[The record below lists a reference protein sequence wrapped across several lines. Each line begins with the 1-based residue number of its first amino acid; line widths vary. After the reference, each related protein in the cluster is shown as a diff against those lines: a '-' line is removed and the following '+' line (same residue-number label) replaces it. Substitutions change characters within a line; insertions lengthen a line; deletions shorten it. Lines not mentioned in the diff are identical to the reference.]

1 MNLPRPILLASI
13 AAAVT
18 LRAYGEQADVMAEV
32 ATVMEAPERSGDQ
45 KLPAAG
51 RAPVRRRVIGSEYMG

>member
-32 ATVMEAPERSGDQ
+32 CASGELTGDAELAVKATTR
-45 KLPAAG
+45 
-51 RAPVRRRVIGSEYMG
+51 